1 MKPLADWIREM
12 TPSWTDE
19 QRYKLIA
26 GVHTWLP
33 PICLGLFLFTNSIV
47 ARFLVVC
54 LQVITLSTELM
65 FRDCIVTM
73 VEREFSDSTWDDMFA
88 KMFKSMGWDITRS
101 EKMTF
106 NIGLNFGLLIMTI
119 LMLLRESILW
129 VVGFT
134 SIAFTALPSL
144 WLLSTTLRSPT
155 IVELPLP
162 QSPVAVT
169 L

>member
-1 MKPLADWIREM
+1 MKSLADWIRSW
-12 TPSWTDE
+12 TPDWTDE
-19 QRYKLIA
+19 QRYKMVA

-33 PICLGLFLFTNSIV
+33 PLCLALFVFTPSIL
-47 ARFLVVC
+47 ARFMVLV

-73 VEREFSDSTWDDMFA
+73 VEQEFSDSTWDDMFA
-88 KMFKSMGWDITRS
+88 KMFKSIGWDITRG

-129 VVGFT
+129 MVGFT
-134 SIAFTALPSL
+134 SIAVTALPSL
-144 WLLSTTLRSPT
+144 VWLSTSLPRPETAGLLLPSSPLSS
-155 IVELPLP
+155 LP
-162 QSPVAVT
+162 
-169 L
+169 